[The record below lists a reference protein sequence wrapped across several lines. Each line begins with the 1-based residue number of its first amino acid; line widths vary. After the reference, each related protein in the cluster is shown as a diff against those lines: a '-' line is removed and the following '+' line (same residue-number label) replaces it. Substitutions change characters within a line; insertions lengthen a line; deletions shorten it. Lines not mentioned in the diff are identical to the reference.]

1 MKFPLFVRLRH
12 WFIVSRWQKWLF
24 PAVCCV
30 PYLVIL
36 VWLLMR
42 GLIWVAQVL
51 LAPLLMATIL
61 GGLTLWLAR
70 QEFRTQLPRRKMPR
84 ADH

>member
-24 PAVCCV
+24 PAICCI

-36 VWLLMR
+36 SWVMMS
-42 GLIWVAQVL
+42 GLFWVAQVL
-51 LAPLLMATIL
+51 IAPLLMGAVL

-70 QEFRTQLPRRKMPR
+70 QEFRTHLPSRKIKR
-84 ADH
+84 NVD